1 MIWWNHSR
9 TWGSWGFFFKNFL
22 FFPTRRSLDRI
33 SMESGNARWG
43 GKVSSVLW
51 SSSISYKVLLSA
63 LPGHGGEKT
72 FRAIPPGD
80 GKVCPAIKYL
90 DTVINSAGGMWFL
103 IFFIYA
109 FFENYWWWLRMTNDD
124 GNNQATVCYQP
135 LVGTTTTSMAAQ
147 PISGQSSQSSLQK
160 SLRSRWPMLKLQA
173 NDLTRLL
180 TSLSKKNTISRLSV
194 HFQAVHRPCCVW
206 LSQTAVEACSI

>member
-1 MIWWNHSR
+1 MTTSWLYSDNSWELGNEPNSLPHQLNFTLPAKQLGKVGIILKQLGKVGIILKKTWEGWNYFRIVFWVIWWNHSR

-63 LPGHGGEKT
+63 LPGEKT

-90 DTVINSAGGMWFL
+90 DTVINSAGGMWF
-103 IFFIYA
+103 
-109 FFENYWWWLRMTNDD
+109 
-124 GNNQATVCYQP
+124 
-135 LVGTTTTSMAAQ
+135 
-147 PISGQSSQSSLQK
+147 
-160 SLRSRWPMLKLQA
+160 
-173 NDLTRLL
+173 
-180 TSLSKKNTISRLSV
+180 
-194 HFQAVHRPCCVW
+194 
-206 LSQTAVEACSI
+206 